1 MKKILINEEAWQTRI
16 AIVDKNGLQNIYFWS
31 HTDNNIERCF
41 YKGKVSK
48 VLPGIQTAFIE
59 IGQDK
64 SGFLHISEID
74 RELAGSKITDSDEE
88 DFEATD
94 KEPSRKKQQPMDIS
108 KIFKENESILV
119 QVSKEPINE
128 KGAKLTTC
136 FALPGRFIVLM
147 PSIARI
153 AISKK
158 IECREERSR
167 LRELVT
173 SQLPEGMGAIIRTS
187 TEGCNERDMRQD
199 IAFLIETWNNIQ
211 KAFKTAEIGQ
221 KIYADLALP
230 FQVVRDH
237 LDDDISEVIID
248 NEETQRK
255 ISRFVRHIA
264 PEHSAKVKL
273 YTGKTPLFEK
283 YDLEKE
289 IKNCLHSKV
298 YLKSGGSIVI
308 EATEA
313 MTVVD
318 VNTGRFIGK
327 TNLEETI
334 FKTNMEAA
342 QEVTRQLKVRNIG
355 GLIVID
361 FIDMSNSANRQK
373 LFKFFEKTLK
383 EEDKFQSV
391 LLKIS
396 EFGLVQMTRKRSGIT
411 LAKQLT
417 DPCSSC
423 HGTGAKPSVQ
433 AETFALLRHLKDE
446 LSNKKNKG
454 TVTIKLSQE
463 VFDYISE
470 NEYDTLL
477 ELEKQ
482 ISCKIV
488 IDRDKDL
495 SIGTFKIESE

>member
-16 AIVDKNGLQNIYFWS
+16 AIIDKDGLQNIYFWS

-41 YKGKVSK
+41 YKGLVSK
-48 VLPGIQTAFIE
+48 VLPGIQTAFVE
-59 IGQDK
+59 IGQEK
-64 SGFLHISEID
+64 AGFLHISEID
-74 RELAGSKITDSDEE
+74 RELAGHKMHDDD
-88 DFEATD
+88 DFEATE
-94 KEPSRKKQQPMDIS
+94 KETTRKKHHQPMDIS

-158 IECREERSR
+158 IESREERAR
-167 LRELVT
+167 LRELVS

-187 TEGCNERDMRQD
+187 TEGCDERHMRQD
-199 IAFLIETWNNIQ
+199 IAFLIETWNSIQ
-211 KAFKTAEIGQ
+211 KAFVTAEVGQ
-221 KIYADLALP
+221 KIYEDLALP

-248 NEETQRK
+248 SEETQRK

-289 IKNCLHSKV
+289 IKNSLRSKAH
-298 YLKSGGSIVI
+298 LKSGGSIVI

-327 TNLEETI
+327 TNMEETI

-342 QEVTRQLKVRNIG
+342 VEVTRQLKVRNIG

-361 FIDMSNSANRQK
+361 FIDMANSSNRQK

-383 EEDKFQSV
+383 EQDKFQSV

-417 DPCSSC
+417 DTCVSC
-423 HGTGAKPSVQ
+423 CGTGATPSVQ

-446 LSNKKNKG
+446 LKNNKG
-454 TVTIKLSQE
+454 SVTIKLSPE
-463 VFDYISE
+463 VFDYIAE
-470 NEYDTLL
+470 HEYATLL
-477 ELEKQ
+477 ELEKN
-482 ISCKIV
+482 IGGKI
-488 IDRDKDL
+488 ILEKEKTL
-495 SIGTFKIESE
+495 SIGTFKIEKK